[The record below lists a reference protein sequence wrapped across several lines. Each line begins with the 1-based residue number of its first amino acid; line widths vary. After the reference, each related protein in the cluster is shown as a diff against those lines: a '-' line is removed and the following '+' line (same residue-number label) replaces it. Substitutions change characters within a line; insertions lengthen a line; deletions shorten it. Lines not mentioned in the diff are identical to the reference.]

1 MKASVSLYFGRSLCL
16 ELETKFWLLICPFIL
31 VGSETNNL
39 GKKFRIHDA
48 ALSRL
53 AAVVAGAQLWIK
65 GITES
70 QLCWNFESV
79 YLVHVAA
86 FRVGN
91 TWNSTCVFSA
101 FSRILSFNLT
111 VTCKE
116 ALKPVHIELPRENNQ
131 NFINLCYLTLFLHFP
146 FPLSFDIAS
155 S

>member
-1 MKASVSLYFGRSLCL
+1 MGQSSEWVLPNPAATFKSSRSGSGPLSLSIFGIFVNRLLKDQSTEPFWKIKASVSLNFGRSLCP

-39 GKKFRIHDA
+39 GEKFRIHDA

-86 FRVGN
+86 FRVSN

-101 FSRILSFNLT
+101 FSRI
-111 VTCKE
+111 
-116 ALKPVHIELPRENNQ
+116 
-131 NFINLCYLTLFLHFP
+131 
-146 FPLSFDIAS
+146 
-155 S
+155 